1 MSCCSINRT
10 LEEQHGASAAEKAS
24 PMANKI
30 DVKNFNHPGLIK
42 SVDAADR
49 SGPLRIRKA

>member
-1 MSCCSINRT
+1 
-10 LEEQHGASAAEKAS
+10 
-24 PMANKI
+24 MANKI